1 MKKFKQIQTITDP
14 VLEPYFITR
23 DEYSFTVK
31 ENVAPNSNHFRTKGK
46 GKSYE
51 KSLSYYPTF
60 EGALKKIAVLKLSQK
75 ENYTSIN
82 SYIEEY
88 NIISNQIKSYTD
100 ELRSTI

>member
-60 EGALKKIAVLKLSQK
+60 EAALKKIATLKLSQK

-82 SYIEEY
+82 NYIEEY
-88 NIISNQIKSYTD
+88 NTISNQIKSYTD

>member
-60 EGALKKIAVLKLSQK
+60 EAALKKIAVLKLSQK

-88 NIISNQIKSYTD
+88 NTISNQIKIFTD

>member
-60 EGALKKIAVLKLSQK
+60 EAALKKIATLKLSQK
-75 ENYTSIN
+75 ENYTSITD
-82 SYIEEY
+82 YIEEY
-88 NIISNQIKSYTD
+88 NTISNQIKSYTD

>member
-60 EGALKKIAVLKLSQK
+60 EAALKKIAVLKLSQK

>member
-14 VLEPYFITR
+14 ALEPYFITK

-60 EGALKKIAVLKLSQK
+60 EAALKKIAVLKLSQK

-100 ELRSTI
+100 ELRSTV

>member
-14 VLEPYFITR
+14 ALEPYFNTK

-60 EGALKKIAVLKLSQK
+60 EAALKKIAVLKLSQK

-100 ELRSTI
+100 ELRSTV